1 MYKELSRVKQKSISF
16 ALFFVP
22 AMKEREDTEK
32 KKRLY
37 DAEGYTQRAGCLCFK
52 TESEKEVL
60 LVTSNSCPDKWIVPA
75 GGVEPGEQ
83 YHDAA
88 KREVLEE
95 AGVQGNIVRPLGMFQ
110 NDIGRKRTMV
120 YVLIVKEEL
129 DLWQDA
135 LQVGRKRAWFPIHEA
150 WELLSHR
157 PLQQSYLQELI
168 HSKWRTDQC
177 VPNRQLQS
185 FWAPQSNTLSCAT

>member
-1 MYKELSRVKQKSISF
+1 MTCLWLVPTCLATQRVYKELSRTKQKSISF
-16 ALFFVP
+16 VLFFVP

-52 TESEKEVL
+52 TESEKE
-60 LVTSNSCPDKWIVPA
+60 
-75 GGVEPGEQ
+75 
-83 YHDAA
+83 
-88 KREVLEE
+88 

-120 YVLIVKEEL
+120 YVLIVQEEL

-135 LQVGRKRAWFPIHEA
+135 LQGGRKRAWFPIHEA